1 MNNSTLWTKCDS
13 GRGEKIFTHLHRRG
27 FWFGHVQEHVTHCT
41 LNIGEI
47 CCKKWTYPLTFPSIL
62 SADDRKI
69 SAQFCCVITSTSP
82 CQKILFLPQW
92 KTYIA
97 RFSLNH
103 CKWHS
108 NLALI
113 QPWMSHSD
121 FHFFFPDVKSTL
133 IWIILYFHVYSISFS
148 TVVFM
153 FVACCYSVL
162 VDCFCEGSQQC
173 VWQWH
178 SPPRVAGEPLGSWK
192 SWKMVDCWVIVEW
205 STNDQRVFGEVGTV
219 SWQGMETR
227 DLTHEYSINNIF
239 FFFFLSLKLETV
251 ILRFI

>member
-1 MNNSTLWTKCDS
+1 MNLSFNFSLHLVC
-13 GRGEKIFTHLHRRG
+13 RREKD
-27 FWFGHVQEHVTHCT
+27 QC
-41 LNIGEI
+41 
-47 CCKKWTYPLTFPSIL
+47 SIL
-62 SADDRKI
+62 LCNYKH
-69 SAQFCCVITSTSP
+69 FP
-82 CQKILFLPQW
+82 LPENLILATVEDLHSSFLTQ
-92 KTYIA
+92 
-97 RFSLNH
+97 SLQVTL
-103 CKWHS
+103 KSGS
-108 NLALI
+108 NPAMNEPFGL
-113 QPWMSHSD
+113 P
-121 FHFFFPDVKSTL
+121 FFFSDVKSTL